1 VSNVVKFRG
10 GRGRPMGADAAEEG
24 SLGDLTGSLSDMVR
38 QLERIL
44 EAQVRILSVVNAC
57 PAGRAGEALVSEVK
71 ASIEVIKY
79 ELEKSKSS

>member
-1 VSNVVKFRG
+1 MSNVVKFRG
-10 GRGRPMGADAAEEG
+10 GRGRLSADSAEQG
-24 SLGDLTGSLSDMVR
+24 SLDDLTGSLSNMVR

-44 EAQVRILSVVNAC
+44 EAQARILSVFNAC

-71 ASIEVIKY
+71 ASIEAIKY